1 MMRRFLLFCA
11 VASVLGFGP
20 LSPSNDAWAQQSRGR
35 AAGRTKAAK
44 APSAA
49 TPKTRKGSSK
59 TPPRIDTKSNPSVID
74 PVTGDAATAS
84 SGPPQRGPSRI
95 DFDDRLIQG
104 QTNKSG
110 AVYLYDRK
118 ELKTPSMLREPTSF
132 RSGTL
137 ATVYDQ

>member
-11 VASVLGFGP
+11 VASVLGVGP
-20 LSPSNDAWAQQSRGR
+20 LSPSNDAWAQSRGR
-35 AAGRTKAAK
+35 GAARAKSAK
-44 APSAA
+44 AAA
-49 TPKTRKGSSK
+49 TPKAKKGSSK
-59 TPPRIDTKSNPSVID
+59 APPRIETKANSAVTD

-84 SGPPQRGPSRI
+84 SAPPQRGPSRI

>member
-1 MMRRFLLFCA
+1 MRRFLLFCA

-20 LSPSNDAWAQQSRGR
+20 LSPSNDAWAQGR
-35 AAGRTKAAK
+35 ARAPKAK
-44 APSAA
+44 AVKPAKA
-49 TPKTRKGSSK
+49 KKGSSK
-59 TPPRIDTKSNPSVID
+59 APPRIETKSSTAVTD
-74 PVTGDAATAS
+74 PVTGDASAAAS
-84 SGPPQRGPSRI
+84 SAPPQRGPSRI

-118 ELKTPSMLREPTSF
+118 ELKTRSMLRERDSF
-132 RSGTL
+132 RSETL

>member
-1 MMRRFLLFCA
+1 MRRFLLFCA

-20 LSPSNDAWAQQSRGR
+20 LSTANDAWAQGR
-35 AAGRTKAAK
+35 ARAPRTKAAK
-44 APSAA
+44 ATKA
-49 TPKTRKGSSK
+49 KKGANK
-59 TPPRIDTKSNPSVID
+59 APPRIETKSSTAVTD
-74 PVTGDAATAS
+74 PVTGDASAAAS
-84 SGPPQRGPSRI
+84 SAPPQRGPSRI

-118 ELKTPSMLREPTSF
+118 ELKTRSMLRERDSF
-132 RSGTL
+132 RSETL